1 MGIIAALIIGGIA
14 GWLAGL
20 IVRGAG
26 FGLIGNIVIGIIGAL
41 LASWLLPQLGVSLG
55 GGWVRDIINAT
66 IGARDHPGDPVAD
79 QTLRKAHQLQSR
91 PPDRRSFTVQAA
103 SGPRTRQQGKRIDE
117 IYRHQG
123 LCRHRRPQGRRQRL
137 DRARA
142 PAADQGRARHRQDRA
157 GGGSR
162 QGARRAAADLA
173 HQVDHQGAAGPLRIR
188 RGVAPAR
195 QPARRL
201 PGSPTSPTTSSA
213 ANCGKPS
220 PTTSARCC

>member
-79 QTLRKAHQLQSR
+79 QTLRTS
-91 PPDRRSFTVQAA
+91 A
-103 SGPRTRQQGKRIDE
+103 STPIATAGPAVVYCSGRERLKNEQQGKRIDE

-162 QGARRAAADLA
+162 QGARRAAFDLA
-173 HQVDHQGAAGPLRIR
+173 HQVHHQGAAGPLRIR

-195 QPARRL
+195 QPARRQ
-201 PGSPTSPTTSSA
+201 PGSRTSRTTSSA